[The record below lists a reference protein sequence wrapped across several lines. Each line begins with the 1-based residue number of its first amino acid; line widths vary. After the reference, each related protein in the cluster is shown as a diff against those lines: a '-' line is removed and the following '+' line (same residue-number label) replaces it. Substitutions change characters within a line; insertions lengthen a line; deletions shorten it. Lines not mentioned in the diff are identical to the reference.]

1 MSWLI
6 LATIA
11 FTPWKSASAADSPSL
26 ESQWLKMYQYPL
38 APLFCTQTPEKEMEK
53 EFASHVPAF
62 EAALSYCILT
72 QKRVAEIQIL
82 GE

>member
-11 FTPWKSASAADSPSL
+11 FTPWKSANAAYSPIPQ
-26 ESQWLKMYQYPL
+26 ESVVKLYQYPL
-38 APLFCTQTPEKEMEK
+38 APLSCTQTPEEEVEK
-53 EFASHVPAF
+53 EFGSRVPAF
-62 EAALSYCILT
+62 EAAVPYSILAWKT
-72 QKRVAEIQIL
+72 VAEIQIL